1 MSPTDLLERPTEMSV
16 VERNFDTKEEV
27 KPMTATTASATAFDR
42 KITRRARPH
51 GLDLAVMRLSLAML
65 LWARRHADRTTY
77 SHDEQARRLQLEG
90 ELVRREHQTAL
101 MAARVL

>member
-1 MSPTDLLERPTEMSV
+1 MTATNVLDRPTEMSG
-16 VERNFDTKEEV
+16 VERNFETKEEV
-27 KPMTATTASATAFDR
+27 KPMTATTVSLR
-42 KITRRARPH
+42 RRARPH

-90 ELVRREHQTAL
+90 ELARREHLTAL